1 MIYKPLREE
10 NRYRRFECRKHALL
24 QIPDCCT
31 YMNADLLEE
40 TVLMMLNKEL
50 MLRGNAMKQNESL
63 SSFQRAGIQSLKK
76 KLEECR
82 QKQKQIRAE
91 KDNLY
96 EQYVLKAISS
106 EEYQKRSNELTERL
120 SLLSVKESDTAGK
133 LSGLESEYQK
143 AEADMKQIIRYS
155 HIEELT
161 QEVVDTFI
169 RRVYAYKDKRIE
181 IEWNFSMDCGVS
193 QANGT

>member
-1 MIYKPLREE
+1 MP
-10 NRYRRFECRKHALL
+10 KHALL

-31 YMNADLLEE
+31 YMNADLFEE

-82 QKQKQIRAE
+82 QEQKQIRAE

-96 EQYVLKAISS
+96 EQYALKAISS
-106 EEYQKRSNELTERL
+106 EELTERL
-120 SLLSVKESDTAGK
+120 SSLSAKDSDTAGK

-161 QEVVDTFI
+161 QKVVDTFI